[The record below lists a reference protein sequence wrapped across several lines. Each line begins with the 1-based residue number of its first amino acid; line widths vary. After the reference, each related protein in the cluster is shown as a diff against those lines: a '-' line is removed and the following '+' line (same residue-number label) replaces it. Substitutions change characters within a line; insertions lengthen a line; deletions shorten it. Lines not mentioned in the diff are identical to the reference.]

1 MRGGTVMT
9 IIMTMSAKTI
19 KAGEFKAKCL
29 ELMDEVAASGVAIV
43 ITKRGK
49 PVARLAPV
57 VERPVALFGFLKG
70 NFTHV
75 GDVISPVD
83 VEWGPADPDI
93 SPRATPAKKRAK
105 P

>member
-1 MRGGTVMT
+1 
-9 IIMTMSAKTI
+9 MTMVAKPTPRVI
-19 KAGEFKAKCL
+19 KAGEFKATCL
-29 ELMDEVAASGVAIV
+29 ELMDEVAASGEVIV

-49 PVARLAPV
+49 PVAKLGPV
-57 VERPVALFGFLKG
+57 VEKPAALFGFLKG

-93 SPRATPAKKRAK
+93 RPRPRRRSDARKR
-105 P
+105 